1 MVIVKAPPKKLWRK
15 KKRLQLDHINSNKE
29 RVFSFLSFLLVVVY
43 RSEIFTATPGHYP
56 GISLKPLTPKML
68 KKQHPLCR
76 EWRGGC
82 LWLPGDRKQSLEVGL
97 QGGGQATHIPHEICC
112 DLGSLNETLSVEH
125 ELLPISLY
133 LLHLVA

>member
-1 MVIVKAPPKKLWRK
+1 MVLKAPPQKKAMAK
-15 KKRLQLDHINSNKE
+15 KKRLQLDQINSKKK

-56 GISLKPLTPKML
+56 GISLKPTSKML

-112 DLGSLNETLSVEH
+112 DLGSLNETRSVEH